1 MESMG
6 IENKD
11 DVIMVG
17 DTQYDVLGAD
27 ESGIKCIGVL
37 YGYGQKDKLEEAGA
51 YILAEKPSDIAEMF

>member
-1 MESMG
+1 MH
-6 IENKD
+6 

-17 DTQYDVLGAD
+17 DTQYDVLGAA

-51 YILAEKPSDIAEMF
+51 YILAEKPSDIAEIF